1 MTDTALSAVDEAFLA
16 AVRKGDVSAAAKA
29 LDAGAD
35 INIETKSNNAAL
47 VQAVKQSNMPLATML
62 CQRGASMREDAP
74 FSPLYEAIRR
84 KHVPMV
90 RLLLQHTEDINH
102 LSAGNK
108 SPLHLAA
115 TLCHTEITRM
125 LLDYGA
131 SMELMGEGV
140 IGKANAYD
148 MAEDTLSM
156 NGGLGASGDKGRQRA
171 CVDVLR
177 KQTEAYEMPLPATYD
192 IKTLAFEGEGYA
204 APLDQP
210 RLWHQFDDVVRQME
224 KQGQALGKA
233 DLLAMNTDGKSWL
246 QRGVECGKGT
256 EVLAYLS
263 ARNEPLEPQDMLGA
277 DGLPTPL
284 LQAIADH
291 YALPAL
297 FSHDQWKGR
306 PPEAMQQVYQALPE
320 DARGQVNNYHSLLI
334 RLQRD
339 EQVLSIS
346 KGR

>member
-62 CQRGASMREDAP
+62 CQRGAGMREDAP

-115 TLCHTEITRM
+115 SIGHAEIAGM

-131 SMELMGEGV
+131 SLEQKGESV
-140 IGKANAYD
+140 IGEAT
-148 MAEDTLSM
+148 AEEIAQDSLSG
-156 NGGLGASGDKGRQRA
+156 NGGAEYRA
-171 CVDVLR
+171 CAEVLR

-192 IKTLAFEGEGYA
+192 TKTLAFEGEGYA

-233 DLLAMNTDGKSWL
+233 DLLAVNADGKSWL
-246 QRGVECGKGT
+246 QRGVECGKGA